1 MKLVLALTEEDLE
14 VVGAGGEGPIT
25 VAEAVIKP
33 LHINSGNFLLT
44 FLNVPK
50 SPLPWRVGIYPVRYN
65 VS

>member
-44 FLNVPK
+44 FLM
-50 SPLPWRVGIYPVRYN
+50 